1 MTNIIRKF
9 ITNIVIGQ
17 KIIDNLSETR
27 KKNGLTTG
35 YFLNHLNILNSQKM
49 KEWDKKLNYEKYE
62 SSFSPNIYEKL
73 ADKTSIKINEICSIE
88 PYCKKQ
94 MKFYSPS
101 FIFKRIGF
109 HFRLIKLESN
119 YYTILGFL
127 YYNDEFVGY
136 ICFNKKLNDYKSLY
150 IVISKK
156 YSDNFYKKK
165 NRKAS
170 VISDIID
177 KNIIFDTEYY
187 KMYIN
192 SFRNMLYSVIFDI
205 ISEYVILKNI
215 ILIGEECG
223 GNLLQLFLIDLLNNK
238 NDINIKISENLT
250 YCIFMHNT
258 AMLSNNLNMENMA
271 TTILMNFNNKD
282 AYNSWEIKDE
292 LKKKYNFIF
301 SEK

>member
-136 ICFNKKLNDYKSLY
+136 ICFNKKLNDYKSC
-150 IVISKK
+150 
-156 YSDNFYKKK
+156 YKP
-165 NRKAS
+165 
-170 VISDIID
+170 
-177 KNIIFDTEYY
+177 F
-187 KMYIN
+187 
-192 SFRNMLYSVIFDI
+192 
-205 ISEYVILKNI
+205 
-215 ILIGEECG
+215 C
-223 GNLLQLFLIDLLNNK
+223 
-238 NDINIKISENLT
+238 
-250 YCIFMHNT
+250 
-258 AMLSNNLNMENMA
+258 
-271 TTILMNFNNKD
+271 
-282 AYNSWEIKDE
+282 
-292 LKKKYNFIF
+292 
-301 SEK
+301 